1 MKKLILPIL
10 LVVVLI
16 GAYVVF
22 NNQPQIPD
30 DLSDDTDES
39 SETPT
44 TGEEN
49 PSTDDEIPEVPETP
63 TMDRGLKGV
72 SLSPRNLTGEGL
84 IDFFQK
90 APDSNDLVIWVGDWI
105 QLGDTDAAPH
115 LVYRLSNLYGYEGL
129 TISAYIDQ
137 GSGTIL
143 RPLDEETKQQ
153 YLESAT
159 SFVSTYKPR
168 YIGFGVEMNIV
179 KKTNP
184 EAYDDFK
191 EFYPLVYAAVKE
203 ASPDTLVFTVWQL
216 EHMKGLDGG
225 LFGGVN
231 DPDTAQWGLLD
242 DFESDLA
249 VFTLYPCM
257 IYGDPSEIPDDYL
270 SEITTH
276 SDQPIAFSEMG
287 WFREGFP
294 GWESSPQEQAEFID
308 RYFELVEPLD
318 PVFTIWSFYYDQGT
332 FEPFCTMGLRDVNMT
347 ETAGLEA
354 WSSH

>member
-1 MKKLILPIL
+1 MKKLLIPVIII
-10 LVVVLI
+10 VVLI
-16 GAYVVF
+16 GAYITF
-22 NNQPQIPD
+22 SKQPGIPD
-30 DLSDDTDES
+30 DLSDGSDEPTEPS
-39 SETPT
+39 S
-44 TGEEN
+44 GGEN
-49 PSTDDEIPEVPETP
+49 PSTDVETPEIPDTP
-63 TMDRGLKGV
+63 TLERGLKGV

-84 IDFFQK
+84 IDFFEK
-90 APDSNDLVIWVGDWI
+90 APESNDLVTWVGDWI

-115 LVYRLSNLYGYEGL
+115 LVYGLRGLYGYEAMAI
-129 TISAYIDQ
+129 TAYISQ

-143 RPLDEETKQQ
+143 RPLDDETKQQ

-159 SFVSTYKPR
+159 SFASTYKPL
-168 YIGFGVEMNIV
+168 YIGLGVEMNIV

-184 EAYDDFK
+184 EAYDEFK

-216 EHMKGLDGG
+216 EQMKGLDGG

-231 DPDTAQWGLLD
+231 DPESAHWELLD
-242 DFESDLA
+242 DFESDIA
-249 VFTLYPCM
+249 AFTLYPCL
-257 IYGDPSEIPDDYL
+257 IYGDPAEIPDDYL
-270 SEITTH
+270 TEITEYC
-276 SDQPIAFSEMG
+276 DQPIAFTEMG

-294 GWESSPQEQAEFID
+294 GWESSPEEQAEFID
-308 RYFELVEPLD
+308 RYFELSESID

-332 FEPFCTMGLRDVNMT
+332 FEPFCTMGLLDVNMT